1 MSGVQIACKYFI
13 ATKGI
18 WVSPWLE
25 FDHFIRFFDSYYFWR
40 LHKNTIILSGYQ
52 LILFPLPIILALSLH
67 EVRNGVFKKWA
78 QTLTY
83 APHFISVVVIV
94 WMFVIFLDYTTGLFY
109 MLFFEICGDDISF
122 FSSSIF

>member
-1 MSGVQIACKYFI
+1 MQIQKLQKYISMITTCVYSIEIHYIPMNADQIALKNFI

-18 WVSPWLE
+18 RRSPWLG

-40 LHKNTIILSGYQ
+40 LLKNTIILSGYQ

-78 QTLTY
+78 
-83 APHFISVVVIV
+83 
-94 WMFVIFLDYTTGLFY
+94 
-109 MLFFEICGDDISF
+109 
-122 FSSSIF
+122 